1 MAILAQPLTW
11 LNLLLMVVF
20 AAILLVILLVF
31 VMYALY
37 GERKVLGWIQVRNGP
52 NRVGPGGLL
61 QSVADVFKLLIKEDI
76 VPRNVDRFLFYLAPI
91 IAFTP
96 AFAVLAIIPFSENL
110 FFANSNVGL
119 LYYGALSSLTITGIL
134 LAGWSSNNKYAIM
147 GGMRSVAQMVSYE
160 VPIILSFLGIAL
172 MAGSLNLID
181 IVNAQKAAG
190 MWNIFPQILGFIVFV
205 IAANAELN
213 RTPFDLPEAE
223 NELVAGY
230 FVEYSGFRWA
240 FFMLTEYSYI
250 FALSALM
257 TVIYLGGWSAP
268 FGLTFIPGIVWFI
281 VKFLILVFYLFWVRA
296 TFPRVRIDHLM
307 GFAWK
312 VLIPLA
318 LLNVVVTATLK
329 LFGII

>member
-1 MAILAQPLTW
+1 MAILTQPLTW

-52 NRVGPGGLL
+52 NRVGPAGLL

-76 VPRNVDRFLFYLAPI
+76 VPRNVDRFLFYIAPI
-91 IAFTP
+91 IAFAP

-119 LYYGALSSLTITGIL
+119 LYYGAMSSLTITGIL

-181 IVNAQKAAG
+181 IVNAQQAAG
-190 MWNIFPQILGFIVFV
+190 VWNIFPQIIGFVVFV

-281 VKFLILVFYLFWVRA
+281 IKFFILVFYLFWVRA

-329 LFGII
+329 LLGII